1 MAEPSIYDFMDFR
14 AFLAAWHASQ
24 QNNDAEFTKTAVS
37 HRLGLPRTR
46 GYFGDVLSGKK
57 VTDTFLERFCVL
69 LDLRRD
75 EDRYFRCL
83 VRFNQAETPEEKEL
97 ALDLLTSL
105 RKTPVAALAK
115 DAWDYYRHWR
125 HGAIRALLSLGEFD
139 EKAICRAAAKL
150 HASLTPGQV
159 RDSLELLE
167 RLDLVTRSKDGRYAP
182 TTHTLASPEYAR
194 DEVFRLLQVQQLDL
208 VRAALLVPGDG
219 NRAIATNLVSMSES
233 AWTRLRERLD
243 QFRSEVRSIVHSDT
257 EPADRVALIAH
268 ILLPLHEAQP

>member
-1 MAEPSIYDFMDFR
+1 MTEPNVYEFMDFR
-14 AFLAAWHASQ
+14 AYLVEWYAFRHS
-24 QNNDAEFTKTAVS
+24 NDTKFTKTIVS

-57 VTDTFLERFCVL
+57 VTDTFLERFCAL

-97 ALDLLTSL
+97 TLELLTSL
-105 RKTPVAALAK
+105 RKTPVAALAR
-115 DAWDYYRHWR
+115 DAWEYYRHWH
-125 HGAIRALLSLGEFD
+125 HGAIRALLSVGLSD
-139 EKAICRAAAKL
+139 EKAICKAAAKL

-159 RDSLELLE
+159 RASLELLE
-167 RLDLVTRSKDGRYAP
+167 RLELVRRSKSDGYAP
-182 TTHTLASPEYAR
+182 TTRTLASPEYAR

-219 NRAIATNLVSMSES
+219 SRAIATNLVSMSES
-233 AWTRLRERLD
+233 AWTRVRERLD
-243 QFRSEVRSIVHSDT
+243 QFRSEVRSIIHSDN